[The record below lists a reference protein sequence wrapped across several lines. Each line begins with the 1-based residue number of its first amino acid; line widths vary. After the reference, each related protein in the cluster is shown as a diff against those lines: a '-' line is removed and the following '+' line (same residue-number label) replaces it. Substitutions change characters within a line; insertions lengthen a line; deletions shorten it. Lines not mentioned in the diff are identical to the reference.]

1 MPKKLI
7 EVALPL
13 EAINAESAR
22 EKSIRHGHPSTLH
35 LWWSRKPTAT
45 ARAVIWASLVDDP
58 SAHPELFPTDAA
70 QQKERNR
77 LFGIL
82 TDLVKWENSNNDDVL
97 NAAKA
102 EIQKSTGG
110 NPPELLDP
118 FAGGGSIPLE
128 AQRMGLKAHAH
139 DLNPVAV
146 TINRAMIEIPP
157 RFAGTAPV
165 NPEARANRLE
175 QDAWPNATGLAEDVR
190 YYGGKLKEAAWK
202 KIGHLYPKVKVPA
215 EMGGGE
221 ATVIAWIWARTV
233 KCPNPACGCEM
244 PLVSSYDLSKKKGH
258 EAYAVPHV
266 DGKQVRFEVR
276 YGKNTESPSP
286 KSGRGAAF
294 VCPSCGETTTD
305 AYVKNE
311 AQNGNI
317 GSQLMAIVAEGKHG
331 RIYLPSTFEQKN
343 IIVSVTKPMNY
354 PDGNLP
360 QNPRWFSPPAFG
372 FTTYSSL
379 FTNRQLTA
387 LTTFCDC
394 LDEIVEQTKQDA
406 LAAGLAADGKPLAE
420 GGSGAKAYSE
430 AVRVYLAIAIDR
442 MADRGSSICSW
453 DSGYTKIRNTFARQ
467 AIPMVWSFAEAN
479 TFSNSTGSFSSMV
492 EWIQECISAFPC
504 GKEGKADQID
514 AQSDCGLRNLMVST
528 DPPYYDNIGYADLS
542 DFFYVWLRKNLQS
555 VYPKEF
561 STMLVPKAEEL
572 VATPYRFDGSKE
584 KAKDFF
590 EDGMFQTC
598 RQLTQYVNPEIP
610 VTIYYAFKQSE
621 TNKKNQTS
629 SSGWETMLSAII
641 RAGFSITGTWPIRT
655 EMVNRTGSLGTNS
668 LASSIVLVCR
678 LRPEDAP
685 VCTKRQ
691 FVSQLKKELKTALV
705 NLKNANIAPV
715 DLAQSAIGPG
725 IGVFSRYKQVL
736 EADGSPMTVRSAL
749 YIINDEIGTYFN
761 EQDSGLDRESRFC
774 VDLYTQAAFKE
785 ISFGD
790 ADILARAKN
799 TSVDKMA
806 QEGILQSG
814 KGHVRLLAREE
825 LSEHTNDFQP
835 LWLSAQQLT
844 RAMTQGGTEAAA
856 KIVLQ
861 MSATDAEKAK
871 DLAYR
876 LFTIADKK
884 NRNQEAYEYNN
895 LVAAWQD
902 VMNRAA
908 DLKKTAVVEQLKF
921 N

>member
-35 LWWSRKPTAT
+35 LWWARRPLAT

-58 SAHPELFPTDAA
+58 SAHPELFPTEEA
-70 QQKERNR
+70 QQKERSR

-82 TDLVKWENSNNDDVL
+82 TNLVKWENSNNEDIL

-118 FAGGGSIPLE
+118 FAGGGAIPLE
-128 AQRMGLKAHAH
+128 AQRLGLKAHAH

-146 TINRAMIEIPP
+146 TINRAMIEIPS
-157 RFAGTAPV
+157 RFAGIAPV
-165 NPEARANRLE
+165 NPEARANSLE
-175 QDAWPNATGLAEDVR
+175 RDQWPNATGLAEDVR
-190 YYGGKLKEAAWK
+190 YYGEKLKEAAWK
-202 KIGHLYPKVKVPA
+202 KIGDLYPKVKVPA

-233 KCPNPACGCEM
+233 KCPNPACGCKM

-266 DGKQVRFEVR
+266 DGKQVRFEIR
-276 YGKNTESPSP
+276 YGKNIESPSP
-286 KSGRGAAF
+286 KSGRGAVF
-294 VCPSCGETTTD
+294 VCPACGETTTD

-331 RIYLPSTFEQKN
+331 RIYLPTTFEQEN

-394 LDEIVEQTKQDA
+394 LSKIAEQVERDA
-406 LAAGLAADGKPLAE
+406 LAAGHVAGEKGLAD
-420 GGSGAKAYSE
+420 GGSGAKAYRE
-430 AVRVYLAIAIDR
+430 AVRVYLSFVIDK
-442 MADRGSSICSW
+442 MADYNSSICSW
-453 DSGYTKIRNTFARQ
+453 LINRDGIRNTFARQ
-467 AIPMVWSFAEAN
+467 AIPMVWDYAEAN
-479 TFSNSTGSFSSMV
+479 PFSNSSGCLDNML
-492 EWIQECISAFPC
+492 EWVCKCLDDFPR
-504 GKEGKADQID
+504 GEEGQVSQFN
-514 AQSDCGLRNLMVST
+514 AQSDCGLRNLMIST

-542 DFFYVWLRKNLQS
+542 DFFYIWLRKNLQS

-598 RQLTQYVNPEIP
+598 RQFAKYTDQEIP
-610 VTIYYAFKQSE
+610 VTIYYAYKQSE
-621 TNKKNQTS
+621 TNESDKTS

-641 RAGFSITGTWPIRT
+641 RSGFAITGTWPMRT
-655 EMVNRTGSLGTNS
+655 EMANRSIGQGTNA

-678 LRPEDAP
+678 LRPVDAP

-736 EADGSPMTVRSAL
+736 EADGRPMTVRSAL

-774 VDLYTQAAFKE
+774 VDLYTQAAFNE

-806 QEGILQSG
+806 QEGVLQSG

-825 LSEHTNDFQP
+825 LSERTNDFQP

-844 RAMTQGGTEAAA
+844 HAMTKGGTEAAA

-861 MSATDAEKAK
+861 MSATDAENAK

-884 NRNQEAYEYNN
+884 NRTQEAYEYNN

-908 DLKKTAVVEQLKF
+908 ELKRTAAVEQLKF
-921 N
+921 D